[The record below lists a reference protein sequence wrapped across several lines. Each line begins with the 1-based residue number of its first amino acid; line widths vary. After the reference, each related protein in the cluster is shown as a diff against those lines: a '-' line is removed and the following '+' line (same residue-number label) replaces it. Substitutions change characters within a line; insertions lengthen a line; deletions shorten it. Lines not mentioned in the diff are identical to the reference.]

1 MKIKNLFTGFI
12 VVGILSFIAA
22 YAFNP
27 ARAWHA
33 YLLNYY
39 FITSIALGGVFFVA
53 TQHLTSAGWSATV
66 RRIPESFISWVPLA
80 VVLFLPLIYG
90 GHSIY
95 EWMHAEA
102 VAKDHLLAMKSKYLN
117 IPFFLVRSAL
127 FFAMWYFIG
136 GKLVKNSLKQDTV
149 GGVELTN
156 KNKMWSAIFMPLFA
170 LLFTFF
176 SVDLVMS
183 LDPHWYSTMFGVN
196 CFANL
201 FLTALATFVIVIV
214 NMKKKGFFGDTV
226 NENHIQNLGLL
237 MFGFTVFYAY
247 IAFSQFM
254 LIWYGNM
261 PEETMYYIKRWDNG
275 WSYVAYLIVF
285 TKFVIP
291 FLALL
296 PRRMKRTPDTVVKWA
311 YWLIAASWLDA
322 FWMIMPN
329 YSTKPFIPVFEVGIF
344 LGFIGALGLVVKKFL
359 NTHPVQ
365 PQKDPRVQEALHL
378 HQ

>member
-1 MKIKNLFTGFI
+1 MKIKNLFIGFI

-22 YAFNP
+22 YAYNP
-27 ARAWHA
+27 VRAWHG

-39 FITSIALGGVFFVA
+39 FITSIALGGAFFAA

-66 RRIPESFISWVPLA
+66 RRIPESFIAWLPLA

-90 GHSIY
+90 GHYIY

-102 VAKDHLLAMKSKYLN
+102 VKADHLLAMKSKYLN
-117 IPFFLVRSAL
+117 VPFFLIRAVL
-127 FFAMWYFIG
+127 FFAMWYLVG
-136 GKLVKNSLKQDTV
+136 GKLVSNSLKQDQV

-156 KNKMWSAIFMPLFA
+156 QNKKFSAIFLPLFA

-201 FLTALATFVIVIV
+201 FLSALASFLIVII
-214 NMKKKGFFGDTV
+214 NMKKKGYFGDSV
-226 NENHIQNLGLL
+226 NDNHIQILGLL

-261 PEETMYYIKRWDNG
+261 PEETQYYLKRWENG
-275 WSYVAYLIVF
+275 WSFVAYLIVF

-291 FLALL
+291 FIALL
-296 PRRMKRTPDTVVKWA
+296 PRHMKRTPEIVVKWA
-311 YWLIAASWLDA
+311 YWIVIACWIDA
-322 FWMIMPN
+322 FWMVMPN
-329 YSTKPFIPVFEVGIF
+329 FSKSPFIPVFEFGIL
-344 LGFIGALGLVVKKFL
+344 LGFIGALGLVVKRFL
-359 NTHPVQ
+359 TTHPVQ